1 MEQNNKSGKTKGIIV
16 FVMAFVIAF
25 VLAFLVSRNYFG
37 NHNTDAELIE
47 IVKEMNKQTPM
58 RVDEMTR
65 LDSVAASGSSGIVYY
80 YTLPDTEISEINAD
94 TINKYVRPV
103 ILDNVKN
110 NPGLEPLRKKK
121 VTMDYRYY
129 DKKGEFIEEV
139 SVHPDLYRN
148 D

>member
-25 VLAFLVSRNYFG
+25 VLAFVVSRNYFG
-37 NHNTDAELIE
+37 DHNTDAELIE

>member
-16 FVMAFVIAF
+16 FVIAF
-25 VLAFLVSRNYFG
+25 IIAFALAFFVSRNYFG
-37 NHNTDAELIE
+37 DNNTDTELIE

>member
-37 NHNTDAELIE
+37 DHNTDAELIE

-103 ILDNVKN
+103 ILENVKN